1 MSIDAKSDYANISG
15 VSGKMAILID
25 ENTTVLV
32 QGITGREG
40 SARTR
45 FMLDY
50 GTRVLGGVTPGRGG
64 SEVWGL
70 PVFNSVREATE
81 KLGRMA
87 ASVTFV
93 PGPQVKEAVVEAIES
108 GIGFIVVPAE
118 RVPLHDSLE
127 MLALARKKGTK
138 ILGPGSLGLLS
149 AGKAAMGWLG
159 GSEEFAREIFKP
171 GPVGVISR
179 SGGQTSTVVWSLMK
193 AGIGITTAVHVG
205 AEPVLGLSFAE
216 LLPIFEKDQ
225 ETKAVV
231 LFGEIGTVAEEEAAE
246 VIKEGRFN
254 KPLVAYI
261 AGRTLPAG
269 MRFSHASAIVERG
282 RGTAESKVKSLERS
296 GAYVVEYPQEIA
308 MTLAKILKVG
318 EAK

>member
-1 MSIDAKSDYANISG
+1 MS
-15 VSGKMAILID
+15 ILID

-40 SARTR
+40 SVRAR

-50 GTRVLGGVTPGRGG
+50 GTGVLGGVTPGRGG
-64 SEVWGL
+64 SEVWGV
-70 PVFNSVREATE
+70 PVFNSVKEATKE
-81 KLGRMA
+81 FGLID

-93 PGPQVKEAVVEAIES
+93 PGPQVKNAVIEAMEGGVKFVL
-108 GIGFIVVPAE
+108 VPAE

-127 MLALARKKGTK
+127 MIAVARREGAR

-171 GPVGVISR
+171 GPVGVMSR
-179 SGGQTSTVVWSLMK
+179 SGGQTSTVVWSLME
-193 AGIGITTAVHVG
+193 AGFGITTAIHIG
-205 AEPVLGLSFAE
+205 SEPIVGLSFAE
-216 LLPIFEKDQ
+216 LLPLFEEDKT
-225 ETKAVV
+225 TKAVV

-246 VIKEGRFN
+246 VVKEGKFT

-269 MRFSHASAIVERG
+269 MRFSHASAIIEG
-282 RGTAESKVKSLERS
+282 DRGTAESKIKALEEV
-296 GAYVVEYPQEIA
+296 GAQVVEHPQEIA
-308 MTLAKILKVG
+308 SSLAKILDVG
-318 EAK
+318 ELR